1 MFADHS
7 NHATSSFTPPWAR
20 HLAARVVASISR
32 KGHVP
37 RAEVL
42 PQERSVRRIRG
53 TAVAA
58 NPTSQSLSV
67 PPGRRPAFAGRSAIT
82 NDELS
87 AQEWLDDRLM
97 AFYHEKHDLWPRVR
111 RFLSGDD

>member
-1 MFADHS
+1 
-7 NHATSSFTPPWAR
+7 
-20 HLAARVVASISR
+20 
-32 KGHVP
+32 
-37 RAEVL
+37 
-42 PQERSVRRIRG
+42 
-53 TAVAA
+53 
-58 NPTSQSLSV
+58 V